1 MKNKYFVIITGILLS
16 LSFPPMIFNNLAFI
30 AFIPL
35 LQTLLYF
42 TNKTNLNNINFESE
56 KKYKRNFGL
65 FFPLYLTF
73 FVYHVGTNWWIGSF
87 QEQTDPYLLMS
98 AIMLS
103 IFHPF
108 FFMFPIYI
116 YLKFYNRFK
125 KGNSAETNSNY
136 NIIYQ
141 PNYQLNN
148 HLLYY
153 FPLFWVAFEWLHG
166 ETELSYPWLTIGYTQ
181 ITSINWIQYIDLTG
195 IWGASLVVLFVNV
208 LIFDLLNLF
217 VLNNNAKLNKSENI
231 LNFIK
236 KYKLKINILFILILA
251 PFLYSHFQI
260 NNYNE
265 IIENVIKINN
275 KPKNINIDKSEKI
288 PSNNLI
294 TFGVIQPNINP
305 WEKWAGKGGEQI
317 NTHLNL
323 QDSLLNHLEKNPL
336 LQKIDLFLWSETAI
350 PYINMDFNI
359 YKNLNV
365 IYEDIKLK
373 KYSLLT
379 GFTDIYIYPDS
390 NQRSVTSKLFDRGV
404 YYESFNS
411 AFMINHGELEDFQKN
426 PKIIN
431 ENIYHKMK
439 LTPFAERLPHVEYI
453 DFARNWFEWGVGISS
468 WGKGAQQK
476 VLKVKNYS
484 NNPYISAKIAP
495 IICIESIYPRFVS
508 NFASLGADVFV
519 VITNDAWYDGTP
531 GPRQHYLI
539 ATARAIE
546 NKRFL
551 VRAANSGISG
561 VISPIGTSLNELEV
575 QKQGAFSYTIPKISN
590 LTIYSKFKDW
600 LPILTIL
607 LIFSAFI
614 YTKRK

>member
-16 LSFPPMIFNNLAFI
+16 LSFPPMIFNNLVFI

-35 LQTLLYF
+35 LQTLLNF
-42 TNKTNLNNINFESE
+42 VNKSDFSFSNNEQQTKN
-56 KKYKRNFGL
+56 KRNYGL

-73 FVYHVGTNWWIGSF
+73 FIYHVGANWWIGSF

-108 FFMFPIYI
+108 FFMFPIYMYI
-116 YLKFYNRFK
+116 KFYNRFSK
-125 KGNSAETNSNY
+125 VNTSETNAS
-136 NIIYQ
+136 YQ
-141 PNYQLNN
+141 SNN

-181 ITSINWIQYIDLTG
+181 ITSINWIQYIDLSG
-195 IWGASLVVLFVNV
+195 IWGASLVILFINV

-217 VLNNNAKLNKSENI
+217 VLNNNTKVSKSENI
-231 LNFIK
+231 INFIK
-236 KYKLKINILFILILA
+236 TYKLKINFLFILILA

-260 NNYNE
+260 NNYNDL
-265 IIENVIKINN
+265 IENIIKINKEN
-275 KPKNINIDKSEKI
+275 EVFNIDKSEKLH
-288 PSNNLI
+288 SNKLI
-294 TFGVIQPNINP
+294 TFGVVQPNINP
-305 WEKWAGKGGEQI
+305 WEKWSGKGGEQI

-323 QDSLLNHLEKNPL
+323 QDSLRNYFDKNNLIP
-336 LQKIDLFLWSETAI
+336 KVDVFLWSETAI

-359 YKNLNV
+359 YKNLNI

-373 KYSLLT
+373 NYSLLT

-390 NQRSVTSKLFDRGV
+390 NQRSVTSKLFDKGV
-404 YYESFNS
+404 YYESYNS
-411 AFMINHGELEDFQKN
+411 AFMINKNEIPEFNTYDNSTFHKLENK
-426 PKIIN
+426 
-431 ENIYHKMK
+431 IYHKMK

-468 WGKGAQQK
+468 WGKGVSQK
-476 VLKVKNYS
+476 VLQL
-484 NNPYISAKIAP
+484 NNNSKTAKIAP

-508 NFASLGADVFV
+508 NFANLGAEIFV

-539 ATARAIE
+539 AAARAIE

-561 VISPIGTSLNELEV
+561 VISPIGTSLKELNV
-575 QKQGAFSYTIPKISN
+575 QQSSAFSYTVPKISN

-600 LPILTIL
+600 LPILTIIL
-607 LIFSAFI
+607 ILSRLIFL
-614 YTKRK
+614 KRK